1 MCTDRMRRLAPPLHQ
16 RGLTLIELIIF
27 IVIVSAALAGV
38 LAVLNVT
45 TRYSAD
51 PMIRKQMLAI
61 AEGVLEEVRMQPF
74 TWCDPDDNNA
84 ATATSAAGC
93 TGGAGGAND
102 QSTTAPGTAA
112 TAPGTTVETRG
123 SATTPFD
130 NVADY
135 KNAVIATSIAGAALP
150 VGYSATVAITPE
162 ALGPAA
168 ASIAAGAA
176 LRISVTVSH
185 GADSLVLDGYRA
197 RYAPNSLP

>member
-1 MCTDRMRRLAPPLHQ
+1 MCTDRMRRVALPRRQ
-16 RGLTLIELIIF
+16 RGLTLIELVIF

-38 LAVLNVT
+38 LAVMNVT
-45 TRYSAD
+45 TRSSAD
-51 PMIRKQMLAI
+51 PLIRKQMLAI
-61 AEGVLEEVRMQPF
+61 AEGVIEEVRMQPF
-74 TWCDPDDNNA
+74 TWCDPDDANA

-93 TGGAGGAND
+93 AG
-102 QSTTAPGTAA
+102 GTAA
-112 TAPGTTVETRG
+112 ETRG

-135 KNAVIATSIAGAALP
+135 NNAVIVTNIAGAALP
-150 VGYSATVAITPE
+150 AGYSATVAILPE

-168 ASIAAGAA
+168 ASIAAGTA
-176 LRISVTVSH
+176 LRINVTVSH